1 MISTPR
7 KRRNG
12 KRIALWVVLAVFVF
26 VELALLGIVLGNIIY
41 QKYVIP
47 RPVEFTTFAPL
58 ERRIFDLDAS
68 EITEIEYTGNV
79 DVEKFQERIKANPE
93 TPKGLLMPRYEFE
106 SREEIEE
113 IVEYLNSFRYCFTAP
128 GPDYRHMNYGTESE
142 CCLVIYTKQQNES
155 LGITIQE
162 NRVHIGEVWYY
173 GDLEYFSRFMDME
186 AKLLDGT
193 FSGF

>member
-12 KRIALWVVLAVFVF
+12 KRIALVTVLIAFLLI
-26 VELALLGIVLGNIIY
+26 ELALLGIVLGTIVY
-41 QKYVIP
+41 QKYILP
-47 RPVEFTTFAPL
+47 RPVEYTTFAPL

-106 SREEIEE
+106 TRDEIEE
-113 IVEYLNSFRYCFTAP
+113 IVEYLNSFRYSLTAP

-142 CCLVIYTKQQNES
+142 CCLVLYTKQKDKS
-155 LGITIQE
+155 LGMTIQK

-173 GDLEYFSRFMDME
+173 GDPEYFSRFMGIE